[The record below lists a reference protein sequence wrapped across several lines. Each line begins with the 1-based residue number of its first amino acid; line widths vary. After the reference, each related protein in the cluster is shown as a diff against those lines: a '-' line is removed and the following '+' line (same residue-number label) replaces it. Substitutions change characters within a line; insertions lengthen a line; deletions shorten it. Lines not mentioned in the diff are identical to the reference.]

1 MRASMT
7 GYTQLYS
14 YFSMFLSFLT
24 RKITGLQELRKEIKE
39 QRPEDIVDFVIAY
52 CHAKKDG
59 DPLPSTVDPIEG
71 IKSAVN
77 NR

>member
-1 MRASMT
+1 
-7 GYTQLYS
+7 
-14 YFSMFLSFLT
+14 
-24 RKITGLQELRKEIKE
+24 LRKEIKE

-71 IKSAVN
+71 IKSTVN